1 MKIILA
7 GLIVSFLV
15 SLASADRIYT
25 ERSVWEGT
33 IIRETGSQVQIKH
46 ADGSII
52 NMPRSQIIR
61 IEYTAEEDALKI
73 LSAIASLKQ
82 RAEAAEKAR
91 DWEEALSF
99 YWKIISEAAKV
110 RERAGSLYEEALAIK
125 EKAEAELLAIQEA
138 VRRGEIFIEAE
149 ASPEAVLS
157 KRGIEFTAEEF
168 LKAAAA
174 GDNETL
180 ALFILGA
187 MDVNSRGEGG
197 QTALM
202 RSCAGGHLGSAV
214 KLLEAGAD
222 ISLKDEQGMTALH
235 AAFRSEDPLIIRL
248 IVDKTHNG

>member
-7 GLIVSFLV
+7 GLILSFLV
-15 SLASADRIYT
+15 SPAPADKIYT

-33 IIRETGSQVQIKH
+33 IIRETGSQVQLRQ

-52 NMPRSQIIR
+52 NMPRSQVIR
-61 IEYTAEEDALKI
+61 IEYTAEEDAVNI
-73 LSAIASLKQ
+73 LSAIESLKQ
-82 RAEAAEKAR
+82 SAETSEKAG

-99 YWKIISEAAKV
+99 YREIIAEASKV
-110 RERAGSLYEEALAIK
+110 RERAGSLYEEALSVK
-125 EKAEAELLAIQEA
+125 EKAEAEILTIQEA

-149 ASPEAVLS
+149 ASPEAVLR
-157 KRGIEFTAEEF
+157 KKGIEFTAEEF
-168 LKAAAA
+168 LKAADA

-180 ALFILGA
+180 GLFILGA
-187 MDVNSRGEGG
+187 MDVDSRGEGG

-202 RSCAGGHLGSAV
+202 RSCAAGHLESAE

-222 ISLKDEQGMTALH
+222 ISLKDDQGRTALH
-235 AAFRSEDPLIIRL
+235 AAFKSRDPLIIRL

>member
-7 GLIVSFLV
+7 GLILSFLV
-15 SLASADRIYT
+15 SPAPADRIYT

-33 IIRETGSQVQIKH
+33 IIRETGSQVQLRQS
-46 ADGSII
+46 DGSII

-73 LSAIASLKQ
+73 LSEVESLQQ
-82 RAEAAEKAR
+82 RAEAAEKAG
-91 DWEEALSF
+91 DWEKALSF
-99 YWKIISEAAKV
+99 YRNIISEAAKV
-110 RERAGSLYEEALAIK
+110 RERAGSLYEEALSVK
-125 EKAEAELLAIQEA
+125 EKAEAELLTIQEA

-149 ASPEAVLS
+149 ASPEKVLS
-157 KRGIEFTAEEF
+157 KKGIEFTAEEF
-168 LKAAAA
+168 LKAAGA
-174 GDNETL
+174 GDNEIL
-180 ALFILGA
+180 ALFILGN

-202 RSCAGGHLGSAV
+202 RSCAGGHLATAV

-222 ISLKDEQGMTALH
+222 ISIKDDQGMTALH
-235 AAFRSEDPLIIRL
+235 AAFKSEDPLIIRL